1 MKILKYQKTK
11 ANEYK
16 IITDKDE
23 YKLYDDIIIKH
34 ELLLKKEISEKEFTN
49 ILNKNN
55 MLKSYYSA
63 LKIVSLK
70 MRSEV
75 ELKSLLKKKGY
86 NTKEIDYAIDK
97 LNKEGYLN
105 HAKYIEAYIHDM
117 LSLYLV
123 GESKIL
129 NDLIK
134 LGFNEQEILPFLN
147 KVDKSIYLEKIN
159 KYVNKKIKSNKRS
172 VNEFKKRT
180 LTELLNKGFKKE
192 DIVTI
197 LDNIE
202 MEENKQE
209 VEKLINK
216 LYYKYINK
224 YDFNTTKLKIKSYL
238 YQKGYVDIDID
249 NFLN

>member
-1 MKILKYQKTK
+1 
-11 ANEYK
+11 
-16 IITDKDE
+16 
-23 YKLYDDIIIKH
+23 
-34 ELLLKKEISEKEFTN
+34 
-49 ILNKNN
+49 
-55 MLKSYYSA
+55 
-63 LKIVSLK
+63 

-159 KYVNKKIKSNKRS
+159 KYVNKKIK
-172 VNEFKKRT
+172 KKT
-180 LTELLNKGFKKE
+180 KINF
-192 DIVTI
+192 
-197 LDNIE
+197 NS
-202 MEENKQE
+202 
-209 VEKLINK
+209 KLILVGLSLCLVGLLIILIIK
-216 LYYKYINK
+216 RP
-224 YDFNTTKLKIKSYL
+224 KLK
-238 YQKGYVDIDID
+238 
-249 NFLN
+249 